1 MPPYSFHQWSL
12 LSEATLPS
20 AIKSYGEKMAKTL
33 DSHEIRLLRHYSN
46 ELYNPV
52 NAVMRG
58 RSSYSQFDKPS
69 RVGRQGFHRMMGGA
83 GNVLSKIF
91 AKYALPEPVTVYRFT
106 GLDAF
111 MISAEKYDT
120 AEYRSL
126 NIISAALAADKD
138 VRSKRRHKNYAL
150 ADYYEPLITFMSTA
164 LQGKT
169 VRMRGLVSTT
179 TDLNVAL
186 QFKYDTGWKPGIIL
200 QSTLPRGTSAI
211 PLVRSLSENPIEAE
225 ILLPDNAQV
234 SFLPQA
240 VFAKNLAMVVHK
252 QLMPVNALT
261 DVNSIYEAPFVLV
274 VPVTFIMPPTAS

>member
-20 AIKSYGEKMAKTL
+20 AIESYGEKMAKTL
-33 DSHEIRLLRHYSN
+33 DSHEIRLLKHYSH

-58 RSSYSQFDKPS
+58 QSSYDQFFKPS
-69 RVGRQGFHRMMGGA
+69 HVSRQGFHRMMGGA
-83 GNVLSKIF
+83 GKVLSKIF
-91 AKYALPEPVTVYRFT
+91 AKYALPEPVTVYRFV

-111 MISAEKYDT
+111 TISAEKYDT

-126 NIISAALAADKD
+126 KIMSAALAADE
-138 VRSKRRHKNYAL
+138 SAWRRKKYAL

-179 TDLNVAL
+179 TDLNVAR
-186 QFKYDTGWKPGIIL
+186 QFKYDTGWKPGIVL

-211 PLVRSLSENPIEAE
+211 PLVRSLSENPTEAE

-252 QLMPVNALT
+252 QLMPLDALT
-261 DVNSIYEAPFVLV
+261 DVNSIYDAPFVFV
-274 VPVTFIMPPTAS
+274 VPVTFIMPPTAP